1 MMTESVKKQLALLK
15 SAEHRKNRREAPAD
29 KEEKLKEI
37 WSIASPLMRE
47 AELFAY
53 AANSEQPVFFGND
66 RFGFHRDHADIIGS
80 DGRSGNIIPDY
91 ESLLRDGMCAIY
103 EKTEQLEKKTD
114 DAQAKEFYRAI
125 RRTYDAFFD
134 LTERY
139 RLAAEKQG
147 NTALAAALSRV
158 PQNGARNYYEALVS
172 LNAVIYALRL
182 INTVHLPLG
191 RFDVYMKPYFDMS
204 VAAGETKESLLE
216 LTELFFISLNV
227 DADLYIGIQQGDN
240 GQSLALGG
248 CDRKGEPCF
257 SELSEMC
264 LQASEDLCLIDP
276 KINLRVNSN
285 TPLSLYERGTRL
297 TKKGLGFPQYSN
309 DDIVIPALVAL
320 GYDEEDA
327 RDYAFA
333 ACWEFII
340 PAVGTDILNIDNID
354 YAKDV
359 ETATK
364 RGLTV
369 AHDFDEFMGIVKEEL
384 EAECDCKIKKH
395 YGKIYTV
402 PAPLISSMIRPCVD
416 HGRDLTAGG
425 GKYYNFGFHGSGIAT
440 ATDALEAIRYLVF
453 EEKKIS
459 AQTLTDA
466 LERNFEGYS
475 DVRRQLLDA
484 PKMGNNDDRADSIA
498 CKLMQITSDRVN
510 GASNGC
516 GGVFRMG
523 TGSALNYVVSAKEVG
538 ATADG
543 RLAGDAYGAN
553 FSPSLI
559 AKLNGPLSAIQSFTK
574 FDLRRCC
581 NGGPFTVEIHDTVF
595 RNEEGERKV
604 AQLIKTFIDLGGHQ
618 IQINAINRDRLLHA
632 KAHPE
637 DDPNLIVRVWGW
649 SGYFNELD
657 TVYQDHVIRRTEFQ
671 V

>member
-1 MMTESVKKQLALLK
+1 MTESVKQQLALLK
-15 SAEHRKNRREAPAD
+15 AKEYRKNRRAAPAD
-29 KEEKLKEI
+29 KEEKMKEI
-37 WSIASPLMRE
+37 EGMISPFLRE
-47 AELFAY
+47 AEFFAY
-53 AANSEQPVFFGND
+53 ASGAEQPVFFGDD
-66 RFGFHRDHADIIGS
+66 RFGFHRDYADLIGKKS
-80 DGRSGNIIPDY
+80 RFGNVIPDY
-91 ESLLRDGMCAIY
+91 ESLLRDGMCAVY
-103 EKTEQLEKKTD
+103 GKAERLEKTTG

-125 RRTYDAFFD
+125 LRTYDAFFEQV
-134 LTERY
+134 ERY
-139 RLAAEKQG
+139 RLAAAERG
-147 NTALAAALSRV
+147 NIRLAAALARV
-158 PQNGARNYYEALVS
+158 PENGARDYYEALVS
-172 LNAVIYALRL
+172 LNSICYALRL
-182 INTVHLPLG
+182 INTCHLPLG
-191 RFDVYMKPYFDMS
+191 RFDVYMKPYFDAS

-227 DADLYIGIQQGDN
+227 DGDLYLGVQQGDN

-248 CDRKGEPCF
+248 CDKKGEPYF
-257 SELSEMC
+257 NELSEMC

-276 KINLRVNSN
+276 KINLRVNRN

-309 DDIVIPALVAL
+309 DDIVIPALIAL
-320 GYDEEDA
+320 GYDEEDT

-340 PAVGTDILNIDNID
+340 PAVGGDVPNIDDID
-354 YAKDV
+354 YPKV
-359 ETATK
+359 IEEATK

-369 AHDFDEFMGIVKEEL
+369 AHDFDGFMDIVEEEL
-384 EAECDCKIKKH
+384 KAECDRKMQKR
-395 YGKIYTV
+395 YGKTFSPPV
-402 PAPLISSMIRPCVD
+402 PLLSSMIRPCVD
-416 HGRDLTAGG
+416 RGRDVTMRG
-425 GKYYNFGFHGSGIAT
+425 GKYCNFGFHGAGIAT
-440 ATDALEAIRYLVF
+440 ATDALAAIRYLVF
-453 EEKKIS
+453 EEKKIP
-459 AQTLTDA
+459 AQTLQDA
-466 LERNFEGYS
+466 LDRNFDGYS
-475 DVRRQLLDA
+475 ELRQQLLDA
-484 PKMGNNDDRADSIA
+484 PKMGNNDDRADGIA
-498 CKLMQITSDRVN
+498 CRLMQIASDRVN
-510 GASNGC
+510 GAPNGC

-523 TGSALNYVVSAKEVG
+523 TGSAQNYVLRAQKVG

-543 RLAGDAYGAN
+543 RFAGDAYGAN

-581 NGGPFTVEIHDTVF
+581 NGGPFTVEVHDTVF

-604 AQLIKTFIDLGGHQ
+604 AQLVKTFIDLGGHQ
-618 IQINAINRDRLLHA
+618 IQINSINRERLLHA